1 MPPRKA
7 NSQTQR
13 NSDNVLELLRLFRDK
28 HHLGV
33 EQLAGL
39 LRISPLT
46 LEEWFREGV
55 APPAA
60 FLLLKFDTK
69 SQRGLSSTAI

>member
-1 MPPRKA
+1 MPPRNA
-7 NSQTQR
+7 NSHTQR

-46 LEEWFREGV
+46 LEEWFDEGM
-55 APPAA
+55 APPASCLA
-60 FLLLKFDTK
+60 LAVLFDTRR
-69 SQRGLSSTAI
+69 QVFAG